1 MVGVCV
7 LGVSVSFIFVPLLS
21 EIIASVQEKEQIG
34 ENPQL
39 NDKASGIFNTAYATG
54 CIIAPILG
62 GIFTDNWGFRICCDI
77 MAFSSIA
84 FAVIYF
90 FLNIL
95 PSLIS
100 KQPAAN
106 IH

>member
-1 MVGVCV
+1 
-7 LGVSVSFIFVPLLS
+7 
-21 EIIASVQEKEQIG
+21 
-34 ENPQL
+34 
-39 NDKASGIFNTAYATG
+39 
-54 CIIAPILG
+54 
-62 GIFTDNWGFRICCDI
+62 

-100 KQPAAN
+100 KKPAVN
-106 IH
+106 IHSENPSEIENSSERATEYNETSSNLKKPFI